1 MAPSEIKILRYN
13 NKGNKVYA
21 LGSKF
26 LRVFDSMDTEFK
38 SIENIEVPSTLTDL
52 VLTSKTIF
60 GIGISATRMLLF

>member
-52 VLTSKTIF
+52 VLT
-60 GIGISATRMLLF
+60 